1 MNRFFCYYFRIGL
14 IALVF
19 IGLSGLARAQGTYYD
34 APLKPSYRGYVHDTR
49 LWIPKN
55 VSVIRGVIVLGN
67 GANGDQ
73 RGRTEETDWQALARA
88 HDFALMGT
96 SLYICQSVNDVN
108 AEVPMLLADLAWYA
122 TASGHPEVAHLPFV
136 LAGWSGG
143 GQMAYGINTKIPE
156 RVIAYIMNKGA
167 YYVPGALSPA
177 ALKTPSIGVGG
188 QFDLPEGRTGI
199 IDKFKANRPSGG
211 LCALAVEHNT
221 GHAEGNVDG
230 VFFTFFDHA
239 IRARYPAGA
248 TPLSGPVTL
257 LDLTESNGWLA
268 NEPTVSSG
276 LSGSVY
282 PYATYSGDK
291 TTACWLMDADVAN
304 LYRGFATYNPAVTVT
319 PVGGPLFSASQMI
332 EFRVSVNSAAF
343 PDWTSADVYDGAFK
357 LGTVNK
363 GGAMSVY
370 AVRPWGGRGVTAIAR
385 DASGNE
391 RTSIPQPFVVNKN
404 SAFAWNNGSEDFL
417 WNTTSTNWGGAVWS
431 SGADAVFGATGVGM
445 VTVSGT
451 QTLPDSL
458 MALIFDA
465 AGYKLTGGTL
475 AMPANPGIA
484 GFNVNADAEIAS
496 VISGSGGLNKTGAGT
511 LTLTGSNTHSGITA
525 VKAGSLKLGNGGNHG
540 DTRVFPGATVAIAQ
554 NANGTTNAL
563 NGLLLWL
570 GANLTMADG
579 YTSTLNV
586 GWASLSAQSGASPTL
601 TFDVASTTQTSD
613 RLAISGT
620 ASIDTNALPTIVA
633 NFLAAPS
640 DSTKTY
646 TLITAASGLGGAAKF
661 NFATK
666 NFIIGGN
673 PYHTSLATSTD
684 TAVILS
690 FEAGATISPFYWQG
704 GIDGSWKSQNSGT
717 LDTNF
722 TSEAA
727 GAANRL
733 ELPSLGSNVFMTA
746 TSASNLTTT
755 LDQAF
760 AINGLTFVGTG
771 SSNTAG
777 SSIGAGAGGTLQING
792 GGITVNAGSGANT
805 ISAPVTLGAAQ
816 SWNNNSSN
824 MLTVGTGIVNNGGYL
839 LTVAGSGNTTISG
852 AMSGNGSLTQSGS
865 GTLTLSGSNTY
876 TGATTV
882 NAGTLA
888 ITGSAALAGGGTVN
902 LVGGTLNLGGAS
914 ITNPI
919 SFQGGNLAAGTV
931 TLNSGNF
938 DIQTGMQNYNASFT
952 GSAGLIKSTAG
963 TAVLSGYN
971 TYTGATTINA
981 GTLAITRWASFYANN
996 LVPGTSVVNIKAG
1009 GTLDLG
1015 GVGTGNYAVTG
1026 NYPAIFPISLQG
1038 GTLQNGVVNY
1048 TGGNFDIQS
1057 GTETSTAVLTNHLW
1071 APAGLI
1077 KSTAGTAVLSGYN
1090 TYTGTTMVTGGLIQL
1105 NVAENPGTSGP
1116 LGNPST
1122 LANSIILQGG
1132 GLQFTANN
1140 TYDYT
1145 TSGRLQLAD
1154 ASAGTIDTNGQDVT
1168 FANALRVGTAK
1179 TGGLTKS
1186 GLGTLT
1192 LAGNNTYTGATTIN
1206 AGTLQLDGSIA
1217 GNLTVQAG
1225 GRLIGSGTIGG
1236 NLTVASGGVAEFS
1249 GGIFVVNG
1257 GITNN
1262 GLVILSN
1269 GARISGTSSSFVN
1282 NGTLDVITAGTFTP
1296 PPGFQNNGVVLD
1308 SSAVRVASVS
1318 RSGNDVTVRINSNTG
1333 HTYRLQYSPT
1343 LSGGSFE
1350 NIGSPQ
1356 TGTTGT
1362 ILEFTH
1368 SSSADSGFYRVTVNP

>member
-268 NEPTVSSG
+268 TEPTVSSG

-282 PYATYSGDK
+282 PYATYSGDQ

-475 AMPANPGIA
+475 ALPANPGIA

-727 GAANRL
+727 GTANRL

-971 TYTGATTINA
+971 TYTG
-981 GTLAITRWASFYANN
+981 
-996 LVPGTSVVNIKAG
+996 
-1009 GTLDLG
+1009 
-1015 GVGTGNYAVTG
+1015 
-1026 NYPAIFPISLQG
+1026 
-1038 GTLQNGVVNY
+1038 
-1048 TGGNFDIQS
+1048 
-1057 GTETSTAVLTNHLW
+1057 
-1071 APAGLI
+1071 
-1077 KSTAGTAVLSGYN
+1077 
-1090 TYTGTTMVTGGLIQL
+1090 TTMVTGGLIQL

-1206 AGTLQLDGSIA
+1206 AGTLQLDGSIT

-1236 NLTVASGGVAEFS
+1236 DLTVASGGVAEFS

-1318 RSGNDVTVRINSNTG
+1318 RSGNNFTVRIESNTG

>member
-282 PYATYSGDK
+282 PYATYSGDQ

-475 AMPANPGIA
+475 ALPANPGIA

-727 GAANRL
+727 GTANRL

-824 MLTVGTGIVNNGGYL
+824 MLTVGTGIVNIGGYL

-971 TYTGATTINA
+971 TYTG
-981 GTLAITRWASFYANN
+981 
-996 LVPGTSVVNIKAG
+996 
-1009 GTLDLG
+1009 
-1015 GVGTGNYAVTG
+1015 
-1026 NYPAIFPISLQG
+1026 
-1038 GTLQNGVVNY
+1038 
-1048 TGGNFDIQS
+1048 
-1057 GTETSTAVLTNHLW
+1057 
-1071 APAGLI
+1071 
-1077 KSTAGTAVLSGYN
+1077 
-1090 TYTGTTMVTGGLIQL
+1090 TTMVTGGLIQL
-1105 NVAENPGTSGP
+1105 NVAENLGTSGP

-1206 AGTLQLDGSIA
+1206 AGTLQLDGSIT

-1236 NLTVASGGVAEFS
+1236 DLTVASGGVAEFS

-1318 RSGNDVTVRINSNTG
+1318 RSGNNFTVRIESNTG

>member
-404 SAFAWNNGSEDFL
+404 SAFAWNNGSGDFL

-475 AMPANPGIA
+475 ALPANPGIA

-727 GAANRL
+727 GTANRL

-852 AMSGNGSLTQSGS
+852 AMIGNGSLTQSGS

-952 GSAGLIKSTAG
+952 GS
-963 TAVLSGYN
+963 
-971 TYTGATTINA
+971 
-981 GTLAITRWASFYANN
+981 
-996 LVPGTSVVNIKAG
+996 
-1009 GTLDLG
+1009 
-1015 GVGTGNYAVTG
+1015 
-1026 NYPAIFPISLQG
+1026 
-1038 GTLQNGVVNY
+1038 
-1048 TGGNFDIQS
+1048 
-1057 GTETSTAVLTNHLW
+1057 
-1071 APAGLI
+1071 AGLI

-1206 AGTLQLDGSIA
+1206 AGTLQLDGSIT

-1236 NLTVASGGVAEFS
+1236 DLTVASGGVAEFS

-1318 RSGNDVTVRINSNTG
+1318 RSGNNFTVLIESNTG